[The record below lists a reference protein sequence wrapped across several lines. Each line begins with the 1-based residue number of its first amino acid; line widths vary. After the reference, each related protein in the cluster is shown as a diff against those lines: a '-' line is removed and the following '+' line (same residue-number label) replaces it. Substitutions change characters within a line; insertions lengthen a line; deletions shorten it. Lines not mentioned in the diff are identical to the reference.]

1 MDQKHSNAKPI
12 IKAASACVWRGE
24 EVLLVQRGK
33 AWGRGLWTLPGGAI
47 EHGETA
53 QQASARELLEETG
66 IRADLK
72 THVGDFDLVGDE
84 VEYIISCY
92 TGFWSSGEAV
102 ARTDAMAVR
111 WVHWQ
116 DLASLK
122 VSFGNDTAILRAR
135 QLLSL

>member
-1 MDQKHSNAKPI
+1 MDREHSNAKPI
-12 IKAASACVWRGE
+12 IKAASACVWRGD

-33 AWGRGLWTLPGGAI
+33 ALWHGIWMLPGGKM
-47 EHGETA
+47 ESGETA
-53 QQASARELLEETG
+53 QQAAKRELFEETG
-66 IRADLK
+66 LTADLPA
-72 THVGDFDLVGDE
+72 HVGEFDVVSGD
-84 VEYIISCY
+84 VRYVINCY
-92 TGFWSSGEAV
+92 TGFWSSGKAV

-122 VSFGNDTAILRAR
+122 VSFGNDTAIHRAR